1 MNTPLSGAF
10 LVYTRPFRGSGCA
23 QRAAWCGTL
32 NANRWAAFAAHTA
45 RRLARHRQCD
55 AYLTHLS

>member
-23 QRAAWCGTL
+23 QRAA
-32 NANRWAAFAAHTA
+32 FARGRERFAWRTDG
-45 RRLARHRQCD
+45 RHSPPILRVD
-55 AYLTHLS
+55 SPATDSVTPT